1 MKKKIKLFT
10 TIASLCLA
18 VALMAFGVYAA
29 TQVTYNVNGTVQY
42 TMDAVLVDVSTT
54 IEKSDLKN
62 APADFTAAALEAHVD
77 VDWVDAGFTVTA
89 GNYQTYDEDTK
100 LADDTKKDVTLDN
113 IVYDFAESSV
123 YKVTVTVTNHN
134 DTGIKFTKAGLNGTN
149 ATVAEDANYQVVA
162 AADNQALNTTAAKG
176 ATSTFVY
183 YIAIE
188 DLTINIDAVAAN
200 FQFAAEKA

>member
-54 IEKSDLKN
+54 IEKSDLKK
-62 APADFTAAALEAHVD
+62 APTDFTAAALEAHVD
-77 VDWVDAGFTVTA
+77 EGWKDAEFEVTL
-89 GNYQTYDEDTK
+89 GNYSTYDEDTK
-100 LADDTKKDVTLDN
+100 LADDTKENVTLDN

-134 DTGIKFTKAGLNGTN
+134 DTGIKFTKGNVTS
-149 ATVAEDANYQVVA
+149 ATAPAEGANYVIVA
-162 AADNQALNTTAAKG
+162 AENNQPLNTTAAKG
-176 ATSTFVY
+176 ATSTFTF
-183 YIAIE
+183 YIAIK
-188 DLTINIDAVAAN
+188 DLTVNIAEVAAN
-200 FQFAAEKA
+200 FEFAAEKAN

>member
-42 TMDAVLVDVSTT
+42 TMDAVLVDVSTV
-54 IEKSDLKN
+54 IEKSDLKK
-62 APADFTAAALEAHVD
+62 APTAFTAEALEAHVET
-77 VDWVDAGFTVTA
+77 DWVDAGFTVTA
-89 GNYQTYDEDTK
+89 GNYKTYDENN

-149 ATVAEDANYQVVA
+149 ATVDEAANYQVVA